1 MFEEIKKD
9 TNQKMSQAVDHA
21 KSELLKVRT
30 GRANPD
36 LLNSIQVDYYGTL
49 TPLNQVSTIT
59 IPEPR
64 MIALQPFEK
73 TLIPIIENAIMD
85 SNLGLTPN
93 NNGNTVLVPIP
104 SLTEERRQDLIKYV
118 HQLIEDGRIV
128 VRNIRRDA
136 IHDIIE
142 FSKEEHV
149 SEDETRRQEGEIQTL
164 TDNHIESLNKL
175 QSSKEEELKEEEV
188 KEEEVK
194 EEEI

>member
-1 MFEEIKKD
+1 MFEDIIKE
-9 TNQKMSQAVDHA
+9 TTQKMAQAIEHA
-21 KSELLKVRT
+21 KTELVKVRT

-73 TLIPIIENAIMD
+73 TLIPIIEKAIMD

-104 SLTEERRQDLIKYV
+104 SLTEERRNDLVKYI
-118 HQLIEDGRIV
+118 HKLIEDSRIV
-128 VRNIRRDA
+128 VRNIRRDS
-136 IHDIIE
+136 IHNIKDY
-142 FSKEEHV
+142 SKDEHI
-149 SEDETRRQEGEIQTL
+149 SEDETRRQESEIQKL
-164 TDNHIESLNKL
+164 TDDHISTLNEL
-175 QSSKEEELKEEEV
+175 QDAKERELKEF
-188 KEEEVK
+188 
-194 EEEI
+194 

>member
-1 MFEEIKKD
+1 MFEDIKKE
-9 TNQKMSQAVDHA
+9 TTQKMAQAIEHA
-21 KSELLKVRT
+21 KTELVKVRT

-73 TLIPIIENAIMD
+73 TLIPIIEKAIMD

-104 SLTEERRQDLIKYV
+104 SLTEERRNDLVKYI
-118 HQLIEDGRIV
+118 HKLIEDSRIV
-128 VRNIRRDA
+128 VRNIRRDS
-136 IHDIIE
+136 IHNIKE
-142 FSKEEHV
+142 YSKDEHI
-149 SEDETRRQEGEIQTL
+149 SEDETRRQESEIQKL
-164 TDNHIESLNKL
+164 TDDHISTLNEL
-175 QSSKEEELKEEEV
+175 QDAKERELKEF
-188 KEEEVK
+188 
-194 EEEI
+194 

>member
-1 MFEEIKKD
+1 MFEDIIKE
-9 TNQKMSQAVDHA
+9 TTQKMAQAIEHA
-21 KSELLKVRT
+21 KTELVKVRT

-73 TLIPIIENAIMD
+73 TLIPIIEKAIMD

-104 SLTEERRQDLIKYV
+104 SLTEERRNDLVKYI
-118 HQLIEDGRIV
+118 HKLIEDSRIV
-128 VRNIRRDA
+128 VRNIRRDS
-136 IHDIIE
+136 IHNIKE
-142 FSKEEHV
+142 YSKDEHI
-149 SEDETRRQEGEIQTL
+149 SEDETRRQEGEIQKL
-164 TDNHIESLNKL
+164 TDDHISILNQL
-175 QSSKEEELKEEEV
+175 QDAKERELKEF
-188 KEEEVK
+188 
-194 EEEI
+194 

>member
-1 MFEEIKKD
+1 MFEEIKKN
-9 TNQKMSQAVDHA
+9 TNQKMNQAIDHA

-36 LLNSIQVDYYGTL
+36 LLSSIQVDYYGTP

-73 TLIPIIENAIMD
+73 TLIPIIEKAIMD

-128 VRNIRRDA
+128 VRNVRRDS
-136 IHDIIE
+136 IQSIKE
-142 FSKEEHV
+142 FSKEEHI
-149 SEDETRRQEGEIQTL
+149 SEDESRRQETEIQTL
-164 TDNHIESLNKL
+164 TDNHISILNDL
-175 QSSKEEELKEEEV
+175 QEVKEGELKEY
-188 KEEEVK
+188 
-194 EEEI
+194 

>member
-1 MFEEIKKD
+1 MFEDIKKE
-9 TNQKMSQAVDHA
+9 TIQKMTQAIEHA
-21 KSELLKVRT
+21 KTELVKVRT

-73 TLIPIIENAIMD
+73 TLIPIIEKAIMD

-104 SLTEERRQDLIKYV
+104 SLTEERRNDLVKYI
-118 HQLIEDGRIV
+118 HKLIEDSRIV
-128 VRNIRRDA
+128 VRNIRRDS
-136 IHDIIE
+136 IHNIKE
-142 FSKEEHV
+142 YSKDEHI
-149 SEDETRRQEGEIQTL
+149 SEDETRRQESEIQKL
-164 TDNHIESLNKL
+164 TDDHISTLNEL
-175 QSSKEEELKEEEV
+175 QDAKERELKEF
-188 KEEEVK
+188 
-194 EEEI
+194 

>member
-9 TNQKMSQAVDHA
+9 TNQKMDQAVDHA

-36 LLNSIQVDYYGTL
+36 LLNSVQVDYYGTP

-73 TLIPIIENAIMD
+73 TLIPIIEKAIMD

-104 SLTEERRQDLIKYV
+104 SLTEERRKDLIKYV
-118 HQLIEDGRIV
+118 HQLVEDGRVV
-128 VRNIRRDA
+128 VRNIRRDS
-136 IHDIIE
+136 IQNIKE
-142 FSKEEHV
+142 YSKEEHI
-149 SEDETRRQEGEIQTL
+149 SEDDSRRQEGEIQTL
-164 TDNHIESLNKL
+164 TDNDIATLNAL
-175 QSSKEEELKEEEV
+175 QDSKESELKQF
-188 KEEEVK
+188 
-194 EEEI
+194 

>member
-1 MFEEIKKD
+1 MFEDIKKE
-9 TNQKMSQAVDHA
+9 TTKKMAQAIDHA
-21 KSELLKVRT
+21 KTELVKVRT

-73 TLIPIIENAIMD
+73 TLIPIIEKAIMD

-104 SLTEERRQDLIKYV
+104 SLTEERRNDLVKYI
-118 HQLIEDGRIV
+118 HKLIEDSRIV
-128 VRNIRRDA
+128 VRNIRRDS
-136 IHDIIE
+136 IHNIKE
-142 FSKEEHV
+142 YSKDEHI
-149 SEDETRRQEGEIQTL
+149 SEDETRRQESEIQKL
-164 TDNHIESLNKL
+164 TDDHISTLNEL
-175 QSSKEEELKEEEV
+175 QDAKERELKEF
-188 KEEEVK
+188 
-194 EEEI
+194 

>member
-1 MFEEIKKD
+1 MFEEIKKN
-9 TNQKMSQAVDHA
+9 TNQKMNQAIDHA

-36 LLNSIQVDYYGTL
+36 LLSSIQVDYYGTP

-73 TLIPIIENAIMD
+73 TLIPIIEKAIMD

-128 VRNIRRDA
+128 VRNVRRDS
-136 IHDIIE
+136 IQSIKE
-142 FSKEEHV
+142 FSKEEHI
-149 SEDETRRQEGEIQTL
+149 SEDESRRQETEIQTL
-164 TDNHIESLNKL
+164 TDNHISILNDL
-175 QSSKEEELKEEEV
+175 QEVKEGELKEF
-188 KEEEVK
+188 
-194 EEEI
+194 

>member
-1 MFEEIKKD
+1 MNGKCNKHSKKASNYANRASYLFKSCKSVKD

-73 TLIPIIENAIMD
+73 TLIPIIEKAIM
-85 SNLGLTPN
+85 
-93 NNGNTVLVPIP
+93 V
-104 SLTEERRQDLIKYV
+104 
-118 HQLIEDGRIV
+118 
-128 VRNIRRDA
+128 
-136 IHDIIE
+136 
-142 FSKEEHV
+142 
-149 SEDETRRQEGEIQTL
+149 
-164 TDNHIESLNKL
+164 
-175 QSSKEEELKEEEV
+175 
-188 KEEEVK
+188 
-194 EEEI
+194 

>member
-9 TNQKMSQAVDHA
+9 TNQKMNQAVEHA

-36 LLNSIQVDYYGTL
+36 LLTSIQVDYYGTP

-59 IPEPR
+59 VPEPR
-64 MIALQPFEK
+64 MISLQPFEK
-73 TLIPIIENAIMD
+73 TLIPIIEKAILD

-128 VRNIRRDA
+128 VRNVRRDS
-136 IHDIIE
+136 IQSIKE
-142 FSKEEHV
+142 FSKEEHI
-149 SEDETRRQEGEIQTL
+149 SEDESRRQETEIQTL
-164 TDNHIESLNKL
+164 TDNHISILNDLQEAKES
-175 QSSKEEELKEEEV
+175 ELKEF
-188 KEEEVK
+188 
-194 EEEI
+194 

>member
-9 TNQKMSQAVDHA
+9 TNQKMNQAVEHA

-36 LLNSIQVDYYGTL
+36 LLTSIQVDYYGTP

-73 TLIPIIENAIMD
+73 TLIPIIEKAILD

-128 VRNIRRDA
+128 VRNVRRDS
-136 IHDIIE
+136 IQSIKE
-142 FSKEEHV
+142 FSKEEHI
-149 SEDETRRQEGEIQTL
+149 SEDESRRQETEIQTL
-164 TDNHIESLNKL
+164 TDNHISILNDLQQQKES
-175 QSSKEEELKEEEV
+175 ELKEF
-188 KEEEVK
+188 
-194 EEEI
+194 